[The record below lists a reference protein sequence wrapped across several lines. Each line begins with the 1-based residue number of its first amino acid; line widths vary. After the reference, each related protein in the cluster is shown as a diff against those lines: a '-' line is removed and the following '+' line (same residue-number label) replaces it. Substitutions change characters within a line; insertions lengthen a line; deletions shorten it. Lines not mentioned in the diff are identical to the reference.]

1 MAFEKNVWLAVDFH
15 VYESIH
21 ALEWTNA
28 LSAEEATYQI
38 LKLKLVDL
46 KRSIKLNDAF
56 GSIGQITGIIRRM
69 KGTKARQ
76 LKYQNYTDLID
87 KATQID
93 VKEIIEVL

>member
-1 MAFEKNVWLAVDFH
+1 
-15 VYESIH
+15 
-21 ALEWTNA
+21 
-28 LSAEEATYQI
+28 
-38 LKLKLVDL
+38 
-46 KRSIKLNDAF
+46 
-56 GSIGQITGIIRRM
+56 M